1 MKGVI
6 PIIHIKGWESDA
18 KLTEFCEH
26 IISHSDRY
34 ERERVF
40 EAKTVLNN
48 LKGKSQDETQKM
60 PQMQP

>member
-6 PIIHIKGWESDA
+6 PIIHIKEWESDA
-18 KLTEFCEH
+18 KLAEFCEH
-26 IISHSDRY
+26 IISHSECY

-48 LKGKSQDETQKM
+48 LKGKSQDE
-60 PQMQP
+60 